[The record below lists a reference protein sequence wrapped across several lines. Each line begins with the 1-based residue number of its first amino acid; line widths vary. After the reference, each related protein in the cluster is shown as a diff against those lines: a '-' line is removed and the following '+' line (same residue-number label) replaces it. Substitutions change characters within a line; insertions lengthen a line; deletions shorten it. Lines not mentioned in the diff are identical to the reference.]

1 VPDLSRGA
9 GTGRLLGV
17 ASAPDLTA
25 SALAGLLA
33 EPARLKVFAAVVLGA
48 APADLPAATGLA
60 AKQAASA
67 LHRLQ
72 AAGLL
77 VGTEVAVDRLRALAA
92 AGAPSVAGSPLEPF
106 VRGRSLRSL
115 PAQAERRWTVL
126 AHVAAHTFQPG
137 TDYDERTVNELLA
150 GWCEG
155 GEVDH
160 AALRRYLVE
169 SGLMSR
175 GSGVYRL
182 GGGDALPQSPGEAM
196 VRGMG
201 LT

>member
-1 VPDLSRGA
+1 MADDH
-9 GTGRLLGV
+9 
-17 ASAPDLTA
+17 DLTPA
-25 SALAGLLA
+25 VLAGLLA
-33 EPARLKVFAAVVLGA
+33 EPARRAVFAAVVLGTPPGELA
-48 APADLPAATGLA
+48 AVTGLA
-60 AKQAASA
+60 PRAAAAA

-77 VGTEVAVDRLRALAA
+77 VGTEVAVDRLRELAA
-92 AGAPSVAGSPLEPF
+92 AGAPPPSGSPLEPF
-106 VRGRSLRSL
+106 VRGRTLRSL
-115 PAQAERRWTVL
+115 PAQPERRWTVL
-126 AHVAAHTFQPG
+126 AHVASHTFQPG
-137 TDYDERTVNELLA
+137 TDYDEPTVNELLGA
-150 GWCEG
+150 WCEG

-169 SGLMSR
+169 SGLMRR

-182 GGGDALPQSPGEAM
+182 GGGDAVPQSPGEAM

>member
-1 VPDLSRGA
+1 
-9 GTGRLLGV
+9 V
-17 ASAPDLTA
+17 ADDHDLTPA
-25 SALAGLLA
+25 VLAGLLA
-33 EPARLKVFAAVVLGA
+33 EPARRAVFAAVVLGTPPGELA
-48 APADLPAATGLA
+48 AVTGLA
-60 AKQAASA
+60 PRAAAAA

-77 VGTEVAVDRLRALAA
+77 VGTEVAVDRLRELAA
-92 AGAPSVAGSPLEPF
+92 AGAPPPSGSPLEPF
-106 VRGRSLRSL
+106 VRGRTLRSL
-115 PAQAERRWTVL
+115 PAQPERRWTVL
-126 AHVAAHTFQPG
+126 AHVASHTFQPG
-137 TDYDERTVNELLA
+137 TDYDEPTVNELLGA
-150 GWCEG
+150 WCEG

-169 SGLMSR
+169 SGLMRR

-182 GGGDALPQSPGEAM
+182 GGGDAVPQSPGEAM

>member
-1 VPDLSRGA
+1 VPDDH
-9 GTGRLLGV
+9 
-17 ASAPDLTA
+17 DLTPA
-25 SALAGLLA
+25 ALAGLLA
-33 EPARLKVFAAVVLGA
+33 EPARLKVLAAVVLGA
-48 APADLPAATGLA
+48 EPADLAAATGLPPRA
-60 AKQAASA
+60 AAAA

-77 VGTEVAVDRLRALAA
+77 VGTEVAVDRLRELAA
-92 AGAPSVAGSPLEPF
+92 AAAPPASGSPLEPF
-106 VRGRSLRSL
+106 VRGRSLRKL
-115 PAQAERRWTVL
+115 PAQPERRWTVL
-126 AHVAAHTFQPG
+126 AHVASHTFQPG
-137 TDYDERTVNELLA
+137 TDYDEGTVNALLGA
-150 GWCEG
+150 WCEG

-182 GGGDALPQSPGEAM
+182 GGGDRVPQSPGEAA